1 MKVKNYLY
9 IKTIQKV
16 ILFIK
21 AEVFVKNQL
30 LNLGIIPSKLKYF
43 MYLLAVFSLL
53 VIPTN
58 EAYSQV
64 TYSISKSNNA
74 PTPIQSGQ
82 PFTYTITYNWSGGAP
97 GTLYIE
103 DIVPSALDV
112 LSALPSGPIST
123 ISGNTVNFAISG
135 LINPSGSGT
144 VQINAR
150 FKPGVTCEGVE
161 VCNEAQI
168 TDNRDGGVWIKSNSS
183 CVISDKP
190 ENKWQ
195 LKKEKIAGCAIDDEV
210 VYRICIT
217 SPSGSDIGGLN
228 LYIDSLEDL
237 LPAGAEIIDV
247 NGSWTGP
254 DGVTSTGTWIG
265 LTGGPVAL
273 NVSPYPIWYCTYIRV
288 KYPSPTFSV
297 GDTVKNIANLTYHT
311 ACDDE
316 PKVWSDTVST
326 ILCEGVSVGVLNKY
340 FAYNIYFNNNP
351 YWYPTFA
358 PNCCG
363 EYRLWYRNIG
373 TIAQGPVIIEDTLSG
388 DVDVNKIQTDIPN
401 DPAILPVT
409 VEVYTWNGSSCN
421 TVPAVTFTYTTVGA
435 KVESTLPADICR
447 IKWTYDT
454 IPVNTIV
461 REYLD
466 VCARATNFKT
476 GLPLTPGYIA
486 NNPMAVH
493 ADTLHLF
500 DEVDTSVDTTS
511 PNVIAVKLFTG
522 ECDNGAINPNGPFMP
537 GDTVR
542 YRLAVANVGNLD
554 ASLATITD
562 NLPSGFTYVGNESY
576 FYGSFNYN
584 VNAYNPNCDLFTT
597 TVPTQIGGTITSPSV
612 GDNSLLWSFPVLPAN
627 CDGSVEFFLIE
638 FDVALAEDPPVL
650 AGQHENTF
658 DFDADNSPIVTSNVA
673 YMTVNAIA
681 QLQTK
686 KEVRLII
693 SGAAWANIADIPQGQ
708 TAEYKLSVINSGNT
722 PLTQICLLDIAPW
735 VGDISV
741 LPPYNPRNSQFDL
754 PYNPADGAITS
765 TPAGFTA
772 TYNTS
777 TLGIQKNPSRSSEC
791 GGFCGITDPVGALA
805 GTYGAVATTYSYKVN
820 ANSGISL
827 AAGATLEIL
836 VPATIPSAT
845 AVNDTACNSFAVQT
859 IPAGLPGVCLSTESN
874 NACVVAKEKEVKDTC
889 LIDKGYEIECK
900 GLDEKGNQIYGL
912 NLLLQ
917 SNVGYTTTISLTSV
931 DASFFNLSPT
941 TLVSGTLTTI
951 LADFITTAS
960 AGDTICFTVEL
971 KDKEQRTVC
980 EKEICIVIPECKD
993 DSCLII
999 ERVRVDCKGL
1009 DQKGNQIYGLNMLL
1023 QSNLT
1028 SSTTITLISTDAI
1041 FSNITPTTL
1050 PPATMTTVLADFI
1063 TTASVGDTICFVVQL
1078 NDAAGNAVCKEETC
1092 IVIPDCK
1099 KDEGCEC
1106 PFDVNVKPL
1115 EAGQTEGTSFFM
1127 SNAIN
1132 TSGANLKRV
1141 RATIISAIITE
1152 QCGGQVTT
1160 YNTGAIFQSATD
1172 WAGNSATGLNTP
1184 SVTWDSKDCD
1194 SLDEFLPDY
1203 RLDIPFT
1210 SAEKCKL
1217 SVKLCIRYEF
1227 LDCECFHCETVLCT
1241 EFEIKN
1247 PISGIAREDGLSK
1260 RTISSTVYPNPISSI
1275 LNIDYNLKQSSNV
1288 SIVIRDLTGKAVATL
1303 VNAEQKVAGDYTIS
1317 METFN
1322 LAAGVYLYTIETET
1336 ESHTNRF
1343 VIKK

>member
-1 MKVKNYLY
+1 MKNK
-9 IKTIQKV
+9 
-16 ILFIK
+16 ILSK
-21 AEVFVKNQL
+21 GKL
-30 LNLGIIPSKLKYF
+30 PSNLKYY

-53 VIPTN
+53 AIPTN
-58 EAYSQV
+58 EVYSQI

-97 GTLYIE
+97 GTLYIQ
-103 DIVPSALDV
+103 DIVPAALDV
-112 LSALPSGPIST
+112 LSALPSSPIST
-123 ISGNTVNFAISG
+123 ISGNTVTFALTG

-161 VCNEAQI
+161 VCNVAEI
-168 TDNRDGGVWIKSNSS
+168 SDDLKSEVWIKSNSD
-183 CVISDKP
+183 CVISDRP

-228 LYIDSLEDL
+228 LNIDSLEDL

-247 NGSWTGP
+247 NGSWSGP

-265 LTGGPVAL
+265 LTGGPVVL

-288 KYPSPTFSV
+288 KYPSPTFIV
-297 GDTVKNIANLTYHT
+297 GTTVKNIAKLTYHT
-311 ACDDE
+311 VCDDE
-316 PKVWSDTVST
+316 PKIWTDTAST
-326 ILCEGVSVGVLNKY
+326 VLCEGVSLGALNKY
-340 FAYNIYFNNNP
+340 FAYNVYFNNNP

-363 EYRLWYRNIG
+363 EYRLWYRNTG
-373 TIAQGPVIIEDTLSG
+373 TIAQGPVVIEDTLSG
-388 DVDVNKIQTDIPN
+388 DVDINKIQTDIPN
-401 DPAILPVT
+401 DVAILPVT
-409 VEVYTWNGSSCN
+409 VDVYTWNGSSCN

-466 VCARATNFKT
+466 VCARVTNFKT
-476 GLPLTPGYIA
+476 GLPLTPGYIS

-500 DEVDTSVDTTS
+500 DEVDITVDTTS

-554 ASLATITD
+554 ATLASIAD
-562 NLPSGFTYVGNESY
+562 ILPVGFSYVGNESY
-576 FYGSFNYN
+576 FYGSFNYS
-584 VNAYNPNCDLFTT
+584 VNAYNPNCDLFSS
-597 TVPTQIGGTITSPSV
+597 TVPSQIGGSITTPTV
-612 GDNSLLWSFPVLPAN
+612 GDNSLLWNFPVLPAN

-638 FDVALAEDPPVL
+638 FDVALSDDPPVL
-650 AGQHENTF
+650 AGQHQNTF
-658 DFDADNSPIVTSNVA
+658 DFDANNSPIVTSNVA

-686 KEVRLII
+686 KEVRLKG
-693 SGAAWANIADIPQGQ
+693 SGNAWANIADIPQGQ

-735 VGDISV
+735 IGDISI

-765 TPAGFTA
+765 TPAGFTT

-777 TLGIQKNPSRSSEC
+777 TVGIQKNPSRVSEC
-791 GGFCGITDPVGALA
+791 GGFCSITDPVGALA

-836 VPATIPSAT
+836 VPAIIPSAT
-845 AVNDTACNSFAVQT
+845 AVNDTACNSFAIQT
-859 IPAGLPGVCLSTESN
+859 VPAGLPNVCLSTESN
-874 NACVVAKEKEVKDTC
+874 NACVVAKEKEDDPC
-889 LIDKGYEIECK
+889 LIVERVQVECK
-900 GLDEKGNQIYGL
+900 KVDADGNQIYGL

-917 SNVGYTTTISLTSV
+917 SNLTYTTTINLNSTN
-931 DASFFNLSPT
+931 ASFFNT
-941 TLVSGTLTTI
+941 TPITLPPATMTTI
-951 LADFITTAS
+951 LSDFTTSAS
-960 AGDTICFTVEL
+960 AGDTVCFTIEL
-971 KDKEQRTVC
+971 IDKEQRIVC
-980 EKEICIVIPECKD
+980 EKEVCIVIPDCKD
-993 DSCLII
+993 DDCLIL
-999 ERVRVDCKGL
+999 ERVKVDCKGL
-1009 DQKGNQIYGLNMLL
+1009 DQKGNQIYGLNLLL

-1028 SSTTITLISTDAI
+1028 NSSTITFISSNAI

-1050 PPATMTTVLADFI
+1050 PPAAMTTVLADFI

-1078 NDAAGNAVCKEETC
+1078 NDAAGNALCKKEIC
-1092 IVIPDCK
+1092 IEIPDCK
-1099 KDEGCEC
+1099 KDEGCNC
-1106 PFDVNVKPL
+1106 PFDINVKPI
-1115 EAGQTEGTSFFM
+1115 EAGQIEGTSFFM
-1127 SNAIN
+1127 TNGIY

-1141 RATIISAIITE
+1141 RATIISAVITE

-1160 YNTGAIFQSATD
+1160 YNTGAIFQSASA
-1172 WAGNSATGLNTP
+1172 WAGNNATGLNTS
-1184 SVTWDSKDCD
+1184 SVTWDSKECD

-1203 RLDIPFT
+1203 KLDIPFT

-1217 SVKLCIRYEF
+1217 KVKLCIRYEF

-1241 EFEIKN
+1241 EFDIKN
-1247 PISGIAREDGLSK
+1247 PVTGVAREDGLSK
-1260 RTISSTVYPNPISSI
+1260 RTISSTVYPNPISSM

-1303 VNAEQKVAGDYTIS
+1303 VNSEQKTAGDHTIS

-1322 LAAGVYLYTIETET
+1322 LPAGVYLYTIETES
-1336 ESHTNRF
+1336 ESHSNRF